1 MPDVL
6 SVLLR
11 MVGLALL
18 FQAAGA
24 ALFAAAFG
32 RSLTSSLPSIHR
44 LGQAAALAALVALTG
59 HYLIEPARMAGELAG
74 MFDMSLQRMVLSSS
88 GAAAFALRIVGL
100 ALIALG
106 LRHATGRFVMLSVVG
121 AIVAVI
127 SFPLTGHVSTHP
139 DRWLLTP
146 LLLIHLLVVAFWFG
160 ALWPLAVVSARESPE
175 TAGRVIEAFSA
186 AAIWLVP
193 LILLAGTAS
202 AALLLSSLAALLQPY
217 GELLLTKLVLF
228 AVLMVFAALNR
239 WRFAPAIAVAG
250 PAAASRFRRS
260 VLAEYVLICAVFAVT
275 AVMTTF
281 FSPE

>member
-11 MVGLALL
+11 AAGLVLL

-44 LGQAAALAALVALTG
+44 PGWVAALAAISALTG
-59 HYLIEPARMAGELAG
+59 HYLLEPARMAGELTG
-74 MFDMSLQRMVLSSS
+74 MLDMSLQRMVLSSS

-100 ALIALG
+100 VLIAFG
-106 LRHATGRFVMLSVVG
+106 MRRTTGPFVAVSVVG
-121 AIVAVI
+121 AIVAVA

-146 LLLIHLLVVAFWFG
+146 LLLIHLLIVAFWFG
-160 ALWPLAVVSARESPE
+160 ALWPLAVVSALEPPQ

-186 AAIWLVP
+186 TAIWLVP
-193 LILLAGTAS
+193 LILLAGS
-202 AALLLSSLAALLQPY
+202 AIAVLLLSSLAALMQPY

-228 AVLMVFAALNR
+228 ALLMVFAALNR
-239 WRFAPAIAVAG
+239 WRFGPAIAVAE
-250 PAAASRFRRS
+250 PRAATR
-260 VLAEYVLICAVFAVT
+260 V
-275 AVMTTF
+275 
-281 FSPE
+281 

>member
-11 MVGLALL
+11 AAGLVLL

-44 LGQAAALAALVALTG
+44 PGWVAALAAISALTG
-59 HYLIEPARMAGELAG
+59 HYLLEPARMAGELTG
-74 MFDMSLQRMVLSSS
+74 MLDMSLQRMVLSSS

-100 ALIALG
+100 VLIAFG
-106 LRHATGRFVMLSVVG
+106 MRRTTGPFVAVSVVG
-121 AIVAVI
+121 AIVAVA

-146 LLLIHLLVVAFWFG
+146 LLLIHLLIVAFWFG
-160 ALWPLAVVSARESPE
+160 ALWPLAVVSALEPPQ

-186 AAIWLVP
+186 TAIWLVP
-193 LILLAGTAS
+193 LILLAGS
-202 AALLLSSLAALLQPY
+202 AIAVLLLSSLAALMQPY

-228 AVLMVFAALNR
+228 ALLMVFAALNR
-239 WRFAPAIAVAG
+239 WRFGPAIAVAE
-250 PAAASRFRRS
+250 PQAATRFRRS
-260 VLAEYVLICAVFAVT
+260 VLAEYVLICGVFAVT